1 MQIKDAVG
9 LGSGFLS
16 GEKPTES
23 RDRTLQLP
31 NTTPKRGQPKCTQTG
46 QGGDA
51 LVWSLQKSASASHG

>member
-23 RDRTLQLP
+23 
-31 NTTPKRGQPKCTQTG
+31 KRQDP
-46 QGGDA
+46 A
-51 LVWSLQKSASASHG
+51 AA